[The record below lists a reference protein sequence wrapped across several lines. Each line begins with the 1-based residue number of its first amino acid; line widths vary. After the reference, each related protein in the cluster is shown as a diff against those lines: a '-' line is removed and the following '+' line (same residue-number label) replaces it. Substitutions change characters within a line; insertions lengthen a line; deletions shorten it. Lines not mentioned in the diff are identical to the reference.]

1 MLRTL
6 MYLSLI
12 PYHKAYK
19 EIDKVPFSL
28 RLIFALCLEL
38 YMLLNSRANVPAQDV
53 LFFIQNKQT
62 RNLKR

>member
-1 MLRTL
+1 

-19 EIDKVPFSL
+19 EIDKVPFLL